1 MMCNQQMTGSCSHRG
16 DTHFAPV
23 DDVVPVLPVVI
34 HNIDVIQVG
43 VCPVHQLPD
52 YIQRHGGG
60 QLDSVIHQLCPVGA
74 VHVAAL
80 HLGHIPIISEKQ
92 HSVEGWRVQW
102 STLSVGRKKI
112 LFCKLD
118 ITAVQTFSAHI
129 YSEGDKSTLIYRF
142 ETPVLRNP
150 GV

>member
-1 MMCNQQMTGSCSHRG
+1 MNREKAHVTYDPRMTSQR

-23 DDVVPVLPVVI
+23 DDAVPVLPIVI
-34 HNIDVIQVG
+34 HHIDVVQVG

-52 YIQRHGGG
+52 YVQRHGGG

-74 VHVAAL
+74 IHVAAR

-102 STLSVGRKKI
+102 STLLVEGLEFSTINGKTNI
-112 LFCKLD
+112 LFSYL
-118 ITAVQTFSAHI
+118 Q
-129 YSEGDKSTLIYRF
+129 RW
-142 ETPVLRNP
+142 R
-150 GV
+150 